1 MANENKLE
9 LIVVVN
15 GQPVTVEG
23 NVHAPLRTVMEH
35 ALQQS
40 GNSGQPLENWQLRD
54 AGGQVFDAS
63 QKLEEFHFPPGTT
76 LFLNLMAGV
85 GG

>member
-1 MANENKLE
+1 MPSANEIDLT
-9 LIVVVN
+9 VVVN
-15 GQPVTVEG
+15 GQPVQVKA
-23 NVHAPLRTVMEH
+23 NIQAPLRTLIEH

-40 GNSGQPLENWQLRD
+40 GNSGQPIDNWELRD
-54 AGGQVFDAS
+54 ASGQILDPARKIGDFNFGA
-63 QKLEEFHFPPGTT
+63 GTQ